1 MRRTRWSLH
10 KLKTAVGNWLDRDD
24 ATTVA
29 RIPEFI
35 ELAEANFNRVIRQ
48 PDMITKDD
56 SFSISGRY
64 TTLPTDTLEI
74 VRIVLDL
81 TPVVVLEYMTPEE
94 LSERRVSLTGG
105 GKPYYFTT
113 VGGSTNQLEVLR
125 SPDSTYTASI
135 IYYTRIAALT
145 DAATTNWLLTNH
157 PDIYLFGTLVEADP
171 YLKNDERMPMW
182 TSRLDKALNDLRLQ
196 GQRERHTASGL
207 RMRSVALG

>member
-1 MRRTRWSLH
+1 MAITTYAELQ
-10 KLKTAVGNWLDRDD
+10 TATANWLDRTDL
-24 ATTVA
+24 TA

-48 PDMITKDD
+48 PDMIAKND
-56 SFSISGRY
+56 SFSIAGRY

-74 VRIVLDL
+74 VRIVVDL
-81 TPVVVLEYMTPEE
+81 TPVIVLEYLTPEE
-94 LSERRVSLTGG
+94 ISQRRIVMTST

-113 VGGSTNQLEVLR
+113 VGGSTNQLEVLP

-135 IYYTRIAALT
+135 VYYTRIAALT
-145 DAATTNWLLTNH
+145 DSATTNWLLDSH
-157 PDIYLFGTLVEADP
+157 PDIYLFGTLVEAEP

-182 TSRLDKALNDLRLQ
+182 TARLDKALNALGLQ

-207 RMRSVALG
+207 RMHSRVLG

>member
-1 MRRTRWSLH
+1 MAITTYAELQ
-10 KLKTAVGNWLDRDD
+10 TATANWLDRSDL
-24 ATTVA
+24 TA

-48 PDMITKDD
+48 PDMITKND
-56 SFSISGRY
+56 SFSIAGRY

-94 LSERRVSLTGG
+94 LSERRITLTGT

-113 VGGSTNQLEVLR
+113 IGGSANQLEVLR
-125 SPDSTYTASI
+125 SPDDTYTASI
-135 IYYTRIAALT
+135 IYYTRIPALA
-145 DAATTNWLLTNH
+145 DGTNWLLTNH
-157 PDIYLFGTLVEADP
+157 PDIYLFGALVEAEP

-182 TSRLDKALNDLRLQ
+182 TSRLDKALTDLRLQ
-196 GQRERHTASGL
+196 GERESHSGSSL
-207 RMRSVALG
+207 RMRAPVLG

>member
-1 MRRTRWSLH
+1 M
-10 KLKTAVGNWLDRDD
+10 ANVGTYAQLQTEIANWLDRTDLT
-24 ATTVA
+24 AT
-29 RIPEFI
+29 IPTFI

-56 SFSISGRY
+56 SFSIAGRY

-81 TPVVVLEYMTPEE
+81 TPVIVLEYMTPEE

-113 VGGSTNQLEVLR
+113 IGGSTNQLEVLR

-145 DAATTNWLLTNH
+145 DSATTNWLLTSH
-157 PDIYLFGTLVEADP
+157 PDIYLYGALVEAEP
-171 YLKNDERMPMW
+171 YLKNDDRMPMW

>member
-1 MRRTRWSLH
+1 MAITTYAELQ
-10 KLKTAVGNWLDRDD
+10 TATANWLDRSDLTD
-24 ATTVA
+24 

-56 SFSISGRY
+56 SFSISSRY

-105 GKPYYFTT
+105 GEPYYFTT

-157 PDIYLFGTLVEADP
+157 PDIYLFGTLVEAEP

>member
-1 MRRTRWSLH
+1 MAITTYDQ
-10 KLKTAVGNWLDRDD
+10 LKDAVGNWLDRTDLDD
-24 ATTVA
+24 

-48 PDMITKDD
+48 PDMITKND
-56 SFSISGRY
+56 SFSIAGRY

-81 TPVVVLEYMTPEE
+81 TPVIVLEYMTPEE
-94 LSERRVSLTGG
+94 LSERRITLTGT
-105 GKPYYFTT
+105 GKPDYFTT
-113 VGGSTNQLEVLR
+113 IGGSANQLEVLR
-125 SPDSTYTASI
+125 SPDDTYTASI
-135 IYYTRIAALT
+135 IYYTRIPALA
-145 DAATTNWLLTNH
+145 DGTNWLLTNH
-157 PDIYLFGTLVEADP
+157 PDIYLFGALVEAEP

-196 GQRERHTASGL
+196 GQRERHTAAGL